1 MNPPIDPRPTDRRTT
16 RSRGRLVR
24 RAAAAGALSVALLAA
39 TATAASAQDASVL
52 PPLDPGVQAI
62 LAKDSVDATAGIT
75 NVRLL
80 AVLAVARAQI
90 GKPYQFA
97 ARGPAAFDCSGF
109 VQYVYRAA
117 GYRIGGWTGAQLT
130 DGKPVPDIAHLQPG
144 DLIFIPGVDGT
155 MTDPQHVGLYL
166 GAGLVIQATHTGDF
180 VRITPLASWYGQIV
194 TIRRIIP
201 TTTATTTTTTPA
213 AVDVA
218 PATTT
223 AAQ

>member
-1 MNPPIDPRPTDRRTT
+1 MNPPIETRPTDRRTT
-16 RSRGRLVR
+16 RSRCRLVR
-24 RAAAAGALSVALLAA
+24 GAAAAGALNVALLAA
-39 TATAASAQDASVL
+39 TATAASAQDAAVL
-52 PPLDPGVQAI
+52 PPIDPAVQAI

-75 NVRLL
+75 NARLL

-97 ARGPAAFDCSGF
+97 ARGPNAFDCSGF

-130 DGKPVPDIAHLQPG
+130 EGKPVPDVAHLQPG
-144 DLIFIPGVDGT
+144 DLIFIPGVEGT

-180 VRITPLASWYGQIV
+180 VRITPLSNWYGQIV

-201 TTTATTTTTTPA
+201 PTATPA
-213 AVDVA
+213 AVVA
-218 PATTT
+218 PPATTT